1 MHNNSKI
8 QEPSMAVRNI
18 INVCVLL
25 VLIIHLVLVDLFSFL
40 GSILAMSGKDC
51 VAVAVDKRFG
61 SGPQAV
67 SYTHLTLPTKA

>member
-1 MHNNSKI
+1 
-8 QEPSMAVRNI
+8 MAVRNI

-25 VLIIHLVLVDLFSFL
+25 VLIIHLILVDLFSFFL

-61 SGPQAV
+61 SGPQV
-67 SYTHLTLPTKA
+67 RFQEGMNTSK

>member
-1 MHNNSKI
+1 
-8 QEPSMAVRNI
+8 MAVRNI

-25 VLIIHLVLVDLFSFL
+25 VLIIHLILVDLFSFL

-61 SGPQAV
+61 SGPQV
-67 SYTHLTLPTKA
+67 RFQEGMNTSKRDILFMFV